1 MRSRSITQ
9 FLRVLEDHAE
19 RAEILSEFESL
30 LVHLNF
36 EFYGIFG
43 KLELGT
49 DHLKGAIAGHWPKDW
64 IETYSKKKFAAVD
77 PTFRYLTVSS
87 QGYRWANTLK
97 FFAKDPNHRKMA
109 RMMAEAARFG
119 IEDGYTFPVFGRSG
133 LTGFLCVAGQVQSFS
148 ETEIALLDAVS
159 KKILEKLQALKKPDV
174 RDSDIGTQNTTSIT
188 RRELQTL
195 KYIAEG
201 MTSNDISKLMEISNH
216 TVDWYMNGL
225 QEKLN
230 ARNRQHAV
238 AIALRTGLIS

>member
-1 MRSRSITQ
+1 M
-9 FLRVLEDHAE
+9 RVLDERDH
-19 RAEILSEFESL
+19 RAEIISEFESF

-43 KLELGT
+43 KIALGD
-49 DHLKGAIAGHWPKDW
+49 DHLKNGFAGHWPKDW
-64 IETYSKKKFAAVD
+64 VETYSKKKFAALD
-77 PTFRYLTVSS
+77 PTFRYLSVCS
-87 QGYRWANTLK
+87 QGFRWSDTLQIYAN
-97 FFAKDPNHRKMA
+97 DPNHRKMV
-109 RMMAEAARFG
+109 RMMTEASRAG
-119 IEDGYTFPVFGRSG
+119 LVDGFTFPVFNRSG
-133 LTGFLCVAGQVQSFS
+133 LNGFLCVAGNPQDFGP
-148 ETEIALLDAVS
+148 TEIALLDAVA
-159 KKILEKLQALKKPDV
+159 KRMLTKLQ
-174 RDSDIGTQNTTSIT
+174 GGNTENGMPSSSSSINGVGIT